1 MKIILKKKKKINNTI
16 NEKIINLEN
25 EKTQIENISKILD
38 DDINQKNK
46 KTIARLSKKIDS
58 YAFMNCSSLQAVVIP
73 KKITEFGFNIFEG
86 CFSIKEIHIS
96 IENPNEIIIAKKR
109 ISPFLNG

>member
-1 MKIILKKKKKINNTI
+1 MKIILKKKKKINSTL

-58 YAFMNCSSLQAVVIP
+58 YEKTINDQDSI
-73 KKITEFGFNIFEG
+73 KKIKKKQSLKNLN
-86 CFSIKEIHIS
+86 SI
-96 IENPNEIIIAKKR
+96 
-109 ISPFLNG
+109 